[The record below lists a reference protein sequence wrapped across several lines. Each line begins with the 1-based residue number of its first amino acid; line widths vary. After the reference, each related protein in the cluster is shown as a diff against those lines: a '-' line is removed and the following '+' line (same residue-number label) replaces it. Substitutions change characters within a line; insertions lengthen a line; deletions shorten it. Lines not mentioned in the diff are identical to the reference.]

1 MRLVSFILCLLFF
14 VSFSVAEGVTQE
26 TTSKPTT
33 QETQKSG
40 TPHKRVSPQTTTKEP
55 TSRAPSRE
63 KVSAGPVKEKPA
75 TAKEPAGTGKVTKET
90 TAHPEGKKSAGEAHA
105 PATKPEKAEEKKEEA
120 LFSYDEAHKADRKK
134 RLKHSKEPRAKGVE
148 EGSLF
153 SVKEAVEADKG
164 GIHKL
169 VEKPHA
175 AKPEAKEKPE
185 VVKEPKAEEK
195 AKEPTAKKRITK
207 RKKKKDKAKEW
218 NKIELDFAYKNVQLL
233 QGSYSFETHFV
244 GEMINGSGRDFGIVK
259 FMFST
264 YNKRGKLLTE
274 EAFQITDFYNG
285 QVKIFKGTI
294 IDTYKRI
301 ASQKIRFLSAAPTS
315 RD

>member
-14 VSFSVAEGVTQE
+14 ISFSVAEGVTQE
-26 TTSKPTT
+26 TKSKPTT

-40 TPHKRVSPQTTTKEP
+40 TPHKRVSPQTTQEP
-55 TSRAPSRE
+55 TSKAPSQE
-63 KVSAGPVKEKPA
+63 KVSAGPVVEKPA
-75 TAKEPAGTGKVTKET
+75 TAKEPAGTGKVSEET
-90 TAHPEGKKSAGEAHA
+90 TAHPEGKKNTGEAHA
-105 PATKPEKAEEKKEEA
+105 PATKPKKAEEKEEEA
-120 LFSYDEAHKADRKK
+120 LFSYDEAHEAGRKK
-134 RLKHSKEPRAKGVE
+134 ALERSRESKAEEVK

-153 SVKEAVEADKG
+153 SVKEAIEADKG

-175 AKPEAKEKPE
+175 AKPE

-195 AKEPTAKKRITK
+195 AEEPPAKKYIAK
-207 RKKKKDKAKEW
+207 RKNDKEKEW
-218 NKIELDFAYKNVQLL
+218 NKIGLGFAYKNVQLL

-244 GEMINGSGRDFGIVK
+244 GEMINGSGRNFGIVK
-259 FMFST
+259 FMFSS

-285 QVKIFKGTI
+285 QVQIFKGTI
-294 IDTYKRI
+294 IDTYKDI
-301 ASQKIRFLSAAPTS
+301 ASNRIRFLSAAPTS